1 MISLLL
7 GLIACQH
14 PVTPQGGGTEPRP
27 GHLVIAHTNDL
38 HAHYGP
44 NRADWLEGAPDIGGF
59 GAIGGHVAALH
70 KEHGD
75 DSVLV
80 LDGGD
85 VMTGTPLMEFE
96 VRGAR
101 GGAMLDLMETA
112 GMDAWV
118 LGNHEFDIG
127 LDHISNIV
135 RASQIPVLSANLD
148 APDGSG
154 APAIMGV
161 QDHSIFERNGLRI
174 GVFGLT
180 TTSLGRLTASGAAS
194 GMHVR
199 ELAEVA
205 REQVALLEPQ
215 VDLVVALTHV
225 GLEEDKQ
232 LADEV
237 EGIDLIVGGHSH
249 TSLTEPVRV
258 DDTWIVQAGCYARQL
273 GVVELSVSSG
283 RIVRFESELR
293 DLLPESG
300 PIHPESARLE
310 RTWSER
316 VASHFG
322 TVVGRVDGGPLSR
335 EYGSESSLGR
345 WAADTVRLA
354 AEADIGLYN
363 PGGLRADIVDGPVT
377 RGALYNVFPFGNSVV
392 VFEVTGEQIVG
403 LLLRNARAELAQDH
417 PVMQLAG
424 LRATW
429 RVRTEVPELVE
440 VEVGGEPLL
449 LDASY
454 TLATNSY
461 IAGQWRYNLGFE
473 PQDVTQLEQ
482 TIFQAAMARVEEGP
496 VVPPTDRRM
505 RRIE

>member
-1 MISLLL
+1 M
-7 GLIACQH
+7 
-14 PVTPQGGGTEPRP
+14 RP
-27 GHLVIAHTNDL
+27 ARL
-38 HAHYGP
+38 
-44 NRADWLEGAPDIGGF
+44 GAPIP
-59 GAIGGHVAALH
+59 LPR
-70 KEHGD
+70 GD
-75 DSVLV
+75 RL
-80 LDGGD
+80 
-85 VMTGTPLMEFE
+85 P
-96 VRGAR
+96 
-101 GGAMLDLMETA
+101 
-112 GMDAWV
+112 
-118 LGNHEFDIG
+118 
-127 LDHISNIV
+127 
-135 RASQIPVLSANLD
+135 
-148 APDGSG
+148 APPPG
-154 APAIMGV
+154 AP
-161 QDHSIFERNGLRI
+161 E
-174 GVFGLT
+174 
-180 TTSLGRLTASGAAS
+180 
-194 GMHVR
+194 
-199 ELAEVA
+199 
-205 REQVALLEPQ
+205 LEPQ

-237 EGIDLIVGGHSH
+237 EGIDVIVGGHSH